1 MCLILS
7 KYLFFKNNVL
17 KKRLSGFYKLL
28 KIIGG
33 VCVVLGLLF
42 FCIYKNVQGKIIAHD
57 PIIAATDTVIVHF
70 IHGSIVQANCIY
82 ARPRLGGLLGGH
94 VELEV
99 SEKVY
104 GFRQKTFP
112 IHIFSKDNAPNSVFE
127 VWTKMA
133 WLKRTQY
140 EKMTAV
146 VLPIN
151 AEQKRVLQ
159 TILDNYLQ
167 KTPYD
172 YAFFGKRCT
181 SSTVE
186 ILTQA
191 RILPP
196 LSNFDIMTAYLS
208 PHPLRYT
215 LVRLA
220 EAKNYRIL
228 FQKGVDC
235 RFWE

>member
-1 MCLILS
+1 MVAVCL
-7 KYLFFKNNVL
+7 
-17 KKRLSGFYKLL
+17 
-28 KIIGG
+28 
-33 VCVVLGLLF
+33 VLGLLF
-42 FCIYKNVQGKIIAHD
+42 LGVYKNVQRKIIAHEPD
-57 PIIAATDTVIVHF
+57 SVATDSAVIHF
-70 IHGSIVQANCIY
+70 IHGSIVQSDCIY

-94 VELEV
+94 VEIEL
-99 SEKVY
+99 SGNVY

-112 IHIFSKDNAPNSVFE
+112 IHIFSKENTPNSIFE
-127 VWTKMA
+127 IWTKNA
-133 WLKRTQY
+133 WNKRTQY

-151 AEQKRVLQ
+151 PEQKRVLQ
-159 TILDNYLQ
+159 IILDNYLQ

-181 SSTVE
+181 SSTAE

-191 RILPP
+191 GILPP